1 MDYVTTP
8 AAKLY
13 NSLQNIHFLT
23 VLAGNQEIDRS
34 MIAMRFTAIHLPS
47 ERVWNHLWIV
57 SNCRGHNRKH
67 LISIR
72 NGS

>member
-1 MDYVTTP
+1 
-8 AAKLY
+8 
-13 NSLQNIHFLT
+13 
-23 VLAGNQEIDRS
+23 
-34 MIAMRFTAIHLPS
+34 MRFTAIHLPS

-72 NGS
+72 TGS